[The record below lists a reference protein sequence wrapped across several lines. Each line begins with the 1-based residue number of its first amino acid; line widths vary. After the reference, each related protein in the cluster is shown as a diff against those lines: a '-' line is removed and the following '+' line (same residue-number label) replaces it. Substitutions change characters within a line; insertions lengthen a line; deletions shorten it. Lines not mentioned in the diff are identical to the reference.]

1 VSHCGR
7 RWDVDVSEAVKTP
20 HETCKQQQHTVLG
33 VALGE
38 IKVKKRKNG
47 KKGKKTRNRIG
58 CLSPT
63 RMFQCIRIECC
74 DRVKAHAVVLSNPP
88 LE

>member
-33 VALGE
+33 AALGE
-38 IKVKKRKNG
+38 IKVKKGRKG
-47 KKGKKTRNRIG
+47 KKGKKN
-58 CLSPT
+58 
-63 RMFQCIRIECC
+63 
-74 DRVKAHAVVLSNPP
+74 
-88 LE
+88 